1 MYAGLYQ
8 TCGQFPV
15 GIQSRPQYFASSIL
29 LINFFGF
36 PLGSVGYYETIR
48 YEYLRTVLLIDTTSS
63 TTSLL
68 HHEVVGAKKDA
79 IATQYD

>member
-1 MYAGLYQ
+1 ME
-8 TCGQFPV
+8 TVRIFKH
-15 GIQSRPQYFASSIL
+15 SSIAYDIL
-29 LINFFGF
+29 
-36 PLGSVGYYETIR
+36 YYETIR